1 MAMDFNGM
9 LVTSMP
15 LERVNSAASREFT
28 CTRQSLSSSV
38 FIMTMSLRSWMN
50 ANILKVPVNRA
61 QAAAALA
68 QDDANLE
75 SVIQQ
80 LEEEHED

>member
-15 LERVNSAASREFT
+15 LERVNCAAGREFT
-28 CTRQSLSSSV
+28 CTQQSLSSSV

-61 QAAAALA
+61 QAATALA

-75 SVIQQ
+75 SVVQQ
-80 LEEEHED
+80 LEEEQED